1 MAASKRKRH
10 RQNELKFAMR
20 DFLVGHG
27 QPASIAEIKAGVV
40 DVVGE
45 RPASSYRS
53 SLQDETMFER
63 VERGIYRVR

>member
-1 MAASKRKRH
+1 MDKPGRRRH

-20 DFLVGHG
+20 DYLRKLGK
-27 QPASIAEIKAGVV
+27 PASIAQIREGVAEEM
-40 DVVGE
+40 GE

-63 VERGIYRVR
+63 VERGVYRAL